1 MTAPEGPP
9 PDTNV
14 RCVPCATGCGDGA
27 PRWRPSISPPLA
39 SGSRPDLSAFGTR
52 ADVVIGRDQV
62 EREQWLPTWPAIE
75 DFGFLVDDAQVVL
88 SADGLMAVD
97 RDRVDVDRH
106 RRGRHPLPDG
116 RVGPRS
122 SCAALIERA
131 QWIGVHTHFSL
142 ARGVPQTTHGTR
154 DATQ

>member
-1 MTAPEGPP
+1 MTATEGPP
-9 PDTNV
+9 PDPERSV
-14 RCVPCATGCGDGA
+14 RSVRDWLRDWGA
-27 PRWRPSISPPLA
+27 EVAAVDLA
-39 SGSRPDLSAFGTR
+39 AARLRFAPDLSAFGTR

-88 SADGLMAVD
+88 SVDGLMAVVATAWTSTGIAED
-97 RDRVDVDRH
+97 GTRFARPGRATIVL
-106 RRGRHPLPDG
+106 RR
-116 RVGPRS
+116 
-122 SCAALIERA
+122 AAERA